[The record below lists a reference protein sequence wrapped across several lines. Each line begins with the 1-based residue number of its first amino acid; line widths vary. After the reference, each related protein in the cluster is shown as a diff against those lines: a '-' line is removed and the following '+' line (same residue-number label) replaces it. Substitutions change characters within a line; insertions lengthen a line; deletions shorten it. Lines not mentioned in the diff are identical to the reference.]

1 MARKRKTLM
10 SQVGYD
16 IVIVGAGAAGCVVA
30 SYLAEHTDASIA
42 LIEAGEMDR
51 DPFIHIPAG
60 FANILAHDR
69 HVWKYET
76 VPQHGTKR
84 AYRSGK
90 VLGGG
95 SSINAMCYVR
105 GQIRDFA
112 AWQDAVGDTGKWSYE
127 DLLPVFMAQED
138 NDTFHDEYHGID
150 GGLAVQQPKGI
161 NKLNQYC
168 LKAFQEYGL
177 PYNPDYNGK
186 SQIGVSPVQ
195 STVGNQRRCSAVDA
209 YLRPH
214 LASGRVTLLTGK
226 TAVRILIEN
235 KRAVGV
241 ELMDSGLETVMAGEV
256 VLSAG
261 STHSPMILMHSGI
274 GPAEQLRQHGI
285 AVIVDS
291 PEVGENLHDHPMV
304 PVRAYVKGD
313 LGYQAAAHGLG
324 TVKAGLR
331 YLVTRDGPASGNG
344 IETVS
349 HWNPSDLSADPTI
362 QCYHAPIILN
372 EQLSATGDRSGVT
385 FELVVLQPKSRG
397 WVRLA
402 DSDPT
407 SMPLI
412 NPNFIGEEEDLR
424 AAVESV
430 RAIREVMAQASL
442 ASVIEEEMDPGPR
455 IQSDAEISEW
465 VKRVVT
471 TMWHPVGTCRMG
483 RDARA
488 VVDARLR
495 VRGVDGLRVIDAS
508 IMPNITSGNTNA
520 PTQALARHATAML
533 VEDLK
538 RTSTALAEANVAHR
552 GQSSKAEPAMSR

>member
-1 MARKRKTLM
+1 MMKMLRKRKTLM
-10 SQVGYD
+10 SQRRYD
-16 IVIVGAGAAGCVVA
+16 VVIVGAGAAGCVVA
-30 SYLAEHTDASIA
+30 SYLAEHTNASIA
-42 LIEAGEMDR
+42 LIEAGDIDR

-112 AWQDAVGDTGKWSYE
+112 AWQDAVGNTGNWSYE
-127 DLLPVFMAQED
+127 DLLPVFMAQEN

-150 GGLAVQQPKGI
+150 GGLAVQLPKGI

-168 LKAFQEYGL
+168 LKAFQEYGI

-195 STVGNQRRCSAVDA
+195 STVGDQRRCSAVDA

-214 LASGRVTLLTGK
+214 LTSGRVTLLTGK
-226 TAVRILIEN
+226 TVVRILIEN

-241 ELMDSGLETVMAGEV
+241 ELMDNGLERITAKEV

-261 STHSPMILMHSGI
+261 TVHSPTILMHSGI
-274 GPAEQLRQHGI
+274 GPAEQLRQQGI

-304 PVRAYVKGD
+304 PVRVYVKGD
-313 LGYQAAAHGLG
+313 LGYQAAAQGLG
-324 TVKAGLR
+324 SVKAGLR
-331 YLVTRDGPASGNG
+331 YLVTKDGPASGNG
-344 IETVS
+344 IETVT
-349 HWNPSDLSADPTI
+349 HWNPSDFSAEPTI
-362 QCYHAPIILN
+362 QCYHAPIVLT
-372 EQLSATGDRSGVT
+372 EQLGPAGDRSGIT

-402 DSDPT
+402 DSDPA

-412 NPNFIGEEEDLR
+412 NPNFIGEEKDLR
-424 AAVESV
+424 AAVDSV
-430 RAIREVMAQASL
+430 RAIRKVMAQRSL
-442 ASVIEEEMDPGPR
+442 ATVIEEELDPGPH
-455 IQSDAEISEW
+455 IQSDAEIGEW

-483 RDARA
+483 QDERA

-520 PTQALARHATAML
+520 PTQALARHASAML

-538 RTSTALAEANVAHR
+538 RKAEAIKRNVAVT
-552 GQSSKAEPAMSR
+552 PL

>member
-1 MARKRKTLM
+1 M
-10 SQVGYD
+10 SQERYD

-42 LIEAGEMDR
+42 LIEAGDMDR

-60 FANILAHDR
+60 FAKLLAHDR

-150 GGLAVQQPKGI
+150 GGLAVQLPKGI

-168 LKAFQEYGL
+168 LKAFQEYGI

-195 STVGNQRRCSAVDA
+195 STVGDQRRCSAVDA

-214 LASGRVTLLTGK
+214 LTSGRVTLLTGK
-226 TAVRILIEN
+226 TVVRILVEDR
-235 KRAVGV
+235 RAVGV
-241 ELMDSGLETVMAGEV
+241 EFMDNGLERITAEEV

-261 STHSPMILMHSGI
+261 TIHSPTILMHSGI
-274 GPAEQLRQHGI
+274 GPAEQLRQQGI

-291 PEVGENLHDHPMV
+291 PEVGKNLQDHPMV
-304 PVRAYVKGD
+304 PVRVYVKGD
-313 LGYQAAAHGLG
+313 LGYQAAAQGLG
-324 TVKAGLR
+324 SVKAGLR
-331 YLVTRDGPASGNG
+331 YLVTKDGPASGNG
-344 IETVS
+344 IETVT
-349 HWNPSDLSADPTI
+349 HWNPSDFAADPTI
-362 QCYHAPIILN
+362 QCYHAPIVLN
-372 EQLSATGDRSGVT
+372 EQLGPAGDRSGIT

-402 DSDPT
+402 DSDPM

-430 RAIREVMAQASL
+430 HAIRNVMAQDSL
-442 ASVIEEEMDPGPR
+442 ATVIEEEMDPGPH
-455 IQSDAEISEW
+455 IQSDAEIGEW

-483 RDARA
+483 QDARA

-533 VEDLK
+533 VEDLRRK
-538 RTSTALAEANVAHR
+538 TGSTRRNVAV
-552 GQSSKAEPAMSR
+552 APL

>member
-1 MARKRKTLM
+1 M
-10 SQVGYD
+10 SQEAYD

-42 LIEAGEMDR
+42 LIEAGDVDS

-84 AYRSGK
+84 SFRSAK

-105 GQIRDFA
+105 GQIRDYA

-127 DLLPVFMAQED
+127 DLLPVFMAQEH
-138 NDTFHDEYHGID
+138 NDTFHDEYHGIN
-150 GGLAVQQPKGI
+150 GGLAVQLPRGI
-161 NKLNQYC
+161 NELNQYC
-168 LKAFQEYGL
+168 LKAFQEYGV
-177 PYNPDYNGK
+177 PYNPDYNGR

-195 STVGNQRRCSAVDA
+195 STVGNARRCSAADA

-226 TAVRILIEN
+226 TVVRILIEN

-241 ELMDSGLETVMAGEV
+241 ELMDSGLKTIMGSEI

-261 STHSPMILMHSGI
+261 AVHSPTILMHSGI
-274 GPAEQLRQHGI
+274 GPAEQLRQQGI

-291 PEVGENLHDHPMV
+291 PEVGENLQDHPMV

-331 YLVTRDGPASGNG
+331 YLITKDGPASGNG
-344 IETVS
+344 IETVT
-349 HWNPSDLSADPTI
+349 HWNPSDFSADPTI
-362 QCYHAPIILN
+362 QCYHSPVVLS
-372 EQLSATGDRSGVT
+372 EQLSAAGDRSGVT

-412 NPNFIGEEEDLR
+412 NPNFIGEQEDLR
-424 AAVESV
+424 AAVGSV
-430 RAIREVMAQASL
+430 HAIRKVMKQESL
-442 ASVIEEEMDPGPR
+442 ASVITEEIDPGPR
-455 IQSDAEISEW
+455 VQSDAEIADW
-465 VKRVVT
+465 AKHVVQ

-483 RDARA
+483 QDSRA
-488 VVDARLR
+488 VVDARLK
-495 VRGVDGLRVIDAS
+495 VRGVDALRVIDAS

-533 VEDLK
+533 VEDLR
-538 RTSTALAEANVAHR
+538 RT
-552 GQSSKAEPAMSR
+552 

>member
-1 MARKRKTLM
+1 M
-10 SQVGYD
+10 SKDAYD

-42 LIEAGEMDR
+42 LIEAGDTDR

-60 FANILAHDR
+60 FAKMLASDR

-76 VPQHGTKR
+76 VPQHGAKR

-95 SSINAMCYVR
+95 SSVNAMAYVR
-105 GQIRDFA
+105 GQARDYA
-112 AWQDAVGDTGKWSYE
+112 RWQAAVGDTGKWSYE
-127 DLLPVFMAQED
+127 DLLPVFIAQEA

-150 GGLAVQQPKGI
+150 GGLSVEQPKGV
-161 NKLNQYC
+161 NALNQYC
-168 LKAFQEYGL
+168 LKAFQEYGV
-177 PYNPDYNGK
+177 PFNPDYNGR

-195 STVGNQRRCSAVDA
+195 STVGDHRRCSAVDA

-214 LASGRVTLLTGK
+214 LASGRVTLLTGR
-226 TAVRILIEN
+226 TVVRVLIEN
-235 KRAVGV
+235 DRAVGV
-241 ELMDSGLETVMAGEV
+241 ELSDKRRETIMASRV

-261 STHSPMILMHSGI
+261 AVHSPTILMHSGI
-274 GPAEQLRQHGI
+274 GPAEHLRQHGI
-285 AVIVDS
+285 GVIFDS

-304 PVRAYVKGD
+304 PVRAYVKGH
-313 LGYQAAAHGLG
+313 LGYQAAAMGLG

-331 YLVTRDGPASGNG
+331 YLVTKDGPASGSG

-349 HWNPSDLSADPTI
+349 HWNPSDFTAEPTI
-362 QCYHAPIILN
+362 QCYHAPIIANQDL
-372 EQLSATGDRSGVT
+372 APTGDRSGVT

-412 NPNFIGEEEDLR
+412 NPNFVGDEDDLR
-424 AAVESV
+424 AAVDSV
-430 RAIREVMAQASL
+430 HAIRKVMAQPSL
-442 ASVIEEEMDPGPR
+442 ASAIEEELEPGPQV
-455 IQSDAEISEW
+455 QSDAEIGDW

-483 RDARA
+483 QDARA

-495 VRGVDGLRVIDAS
+495 VRGIDGLRVIDAS

-520 PTQALARHATAML
+520 PTQALARHASAML
-533 VEDLK
+533 VEDLQ
-538 RTSTALAEANVAHR
+538 RT
-552 GQSSKAEPAMSR
+552 

>member
-1 MARKRKTLM
+1 MARKRKIRM
-10 SQVGYD
+10 SQERYD
-16 IVIVGAGAAGCVVA
+16 IVVVGAGAAGCVVA

-42 LIEAGEMDR
+42 LIEAGDLDR

-60 FANILAHDR
+60 FANILVHDR

-76 VPQHGTKR
+76 VPQHGKKR

-127 DLLPVFMAQED
+127 DLLPVFIAQER
-138 NDTFHDEYHGID
+138 NDTFHDEYHGIN
-150 GGLAVQQPKGI
+150 GGLAVQLPKGI
-161 NKLNQYC
+161 NELNQHC

-177 PYNPDYNGK
+177 PYNPDYNGE

-209 YLRPH
+209 YLRPY

-226 TAVRILIEN
+226 TVVRILVDD
-235 KRAVGV
+235 KRAVGI
-241 ELMDSGLETVMAGEV
+241 ELKDNGLERVMAGEV

-261 STHSPMILMHSGI
+261 AVHSPKILMHSGI

-285 AVIVDS
+285 TVVVDS
-291 PEVGENLHDHPMV
+291 PGVGENLHDHPMV

-313 LGYQAAAHGLG
+313 LGYQAAAQGLG
-324 TVKAGLR
+324 TIKAGLR
-331 YLVTRDGPASGNG
+331 YLVTKDGPASGNG
-344 IETVS
+344 IETVT
-349 HWNPSDLSADPTI
+349 HWSPSDFAADPTI

-372 EQLSATGDRSGVT
+372 EQLGPTGNRSGVT

-412 NPNFIGEEEDLR
+412 NPNFVGEAEDLK

-430 RAIREVMAQASL
+430 RAIREVMAQESL
-442 ASVIEEEMDPGPR
+442 ASVIEEEMDPGPH
-455 IQSDAEISEW
+455 IQSDAEIGEW

-483 RDARA
+483 QDERA

-495 VRGVDGLRVIDAS
+495 VRGVDSLRVIDAS

-538 RTSTALAEANVAHR
+538 RT
-552 GQSSKAEPAMSR
+552 

>member
-1 MARKRKTLM
+1 M
-10 SQVGYD
+10 SQKRYD
-16 IVIVGAGAAGCVVA
+16 VVIVGAGAAGCVVA
-30 SYLAEHTDASIA
+30 SYLAEHTNASIA
-42 LIEAGEMDR
+42 LIEAGDIDR

-112 AWQDAVGDTGKWSYE
+112 AWQDAVGNTGNWSYE
-127 DLLPVFMAQED
+127 DLLPVFMAQEN

-150 GGLAVQQPKGI
+150 GGLAVQLPKGI

-168 LKAFQEYGL
+168 LKAFQEYGI

-195 STVGNQRRCSAVDA
+195 STVGDQRRCSAVDA

-214 LASGRVTLLTGK
+214 LTSGRVTLLTGK
-226 TAVRILIEN
+226 TVVRILIEN

-241 ELMDSGLETVMAGEV
+241 ELMDNGLERITAKEV

-261 STHSPMILMHSGI
+261 TVHSPTILMHSGI
-274 GPAEQLRQHGI
+274 GPAEQLRQQGI

-304 PVRAYVKGD
+304 PVRVYVKGD
-313 LGYQAAAHGLG
+313 LGYQAAAQGLG
-324 TVKAGLR
+324 SVKAGLR
-331 YLVTRDGPASGNG
+331 YLVTKDGPASGNG
-344 IETVS
+344 IETVT
-349 HWNPSDLSADPTI
+349 HWNPSDFSAEPTI
-362 QCYHAPIILN
+362 QCYHAPIVLS
-372 EQLSATGDRSGVT
+372 EQLGPAGDRSGIT

-402 DSDPT
+402 DSDPA

-412 NPNFIGEEEDLR
+412 NPNFIGEEKDLR
-424 AAVESV
+424 AAVDSV
-430 RAIREVMAQASL
+430 RAIRKVMAQRSL
-442 ASVIEEEMDPGPR
+442 ATVIEEELDPGPH
-455 IQSDAEISEW
+455 IQSDAEIGEW

-483 RDARA
+483 QDERA

-520 PTQALARHATAML
+520 PTQALARHASAML

-538 RTSTALAEANVAHR
+538 RKAEAIKRNVAVT
-552 GQSSKAEPAMSR
+552 PL

>member
-1 MARKRKTLM
+1 M
-10 SQVGYD
+10 SRERYD

-42 LIEAGEMDR
+42 LIEAGDMDR

-60 FANILAHDR
+60 FANILVHDR

-76 VPQHGTKR
+76 VPQHGTRR
-84 AYRSGK
+84 AYRSAK

-105 GQIRDFA
+105 GQMRDFA
-112 AWQDAVGDTGKWSYE
+112 AWQDAVGDAGKWSYE
-127 DLLPVFMAQED
+127 DLLPVFMAQER
-138 NDTFHDEYHGID
+138 NDTFHDEYHGIN
-150 GGLAVQQPKGI
+150 GGLAVQLPKGI
-161 NKLNQYC
+161 NELNQYC
-168 LKAFQEYGL
+168 LKAFQEYGI
-177 PYNPDYNGK
+177 PYNPDYNGE

-195 STVGNQRRCSAVDA
+195 STVGNQRRCSAADA

-226 TAVRILIEN
+226 TVIRVLIED

-241 ELMDSGLETVMAGEV
+241 ELKDDGLERIMAGEV

-261 STHSPMILMHSGI
+261 AVHSPKILMHSGV
-274 GPAEQLRQHGI
+274 GPAGQLRQHGI
-285 AVIVDS
+285 AAIVDS
-291 PEVGENLHDHPMV
+291 PDVGENLHDHPMI

-331 YLVTRDGPASGNG
+331 YLVTKDGPASGNG
-344 IETVS
+344 IETVT
-349 HWNPSDLSADPTI
+349 HWNPSDFAAEPTI

-372 EQLSATGDRSGVT
+372 EQLGPTGDRSGVT

-412 NPNFIGEEEDLR
+412 NPNFVGEEEDLR

-430 RAIREVMAQASL
+430 RAIREVMAQESL
-442 ASVIEEEMDPGPR
+442 ASVIEEEMEPGPH
-455 IQSDAEISEW
+455 IQSDEEIGEW

-483 RDARA
+483 QDGRA

-495 VRGVDGLRVIDAS
+495 VRGVDSLRVIDAS
-508 IMPNITSGNTNA
+508 VMPNITSGNTNA

-533 VEDLK
+533 VEDMT
-538 RTSTALAEANVAHR
+538 RT
-552 GQSSKAEPAMSR
+552 

>member
-1 MARKRKTLM
+1 M
-10 SQVGYD
+10 SQEGYD

-42 LIEAGEMDR
+42 LIEAGDMDR

-60 FANILAHDR
+60 FANILVHDR

-105 GQIRDFA
+105 GQTRDFA

-127 DLLPVFMAQED
+127 DLLPIFMAQED
-138 NDTFHDEYHGID
+138 NDTFHDEYHGIN
-150 GGLAVQQPKGI
+150 GGLAVQLPKGI
-161 NKLNQYC
+161 NELNQYC
-168 LKAFQEYGL
+168 LKAFQEYGI
-177 PYNPDYNGK
+177 PYNPDYNGE

-226 TAVRILIEN
+226 TVVRILIEN
-235 KRAVGV
+235 KRAVGI
-241 ELMDSGLETVMAGEV
+241 ELKDNGLERIMAGEV

-261 STHSPMILMHSGI
+261 SVHSPKILMHSGI
-274 GPAEQLRQHGI
+274 GPAEQLRRHGI

-291 PEVGENLHDHPMV
+291 PGVGENLHDHPMV

-313 LGYQAAAHGLG
+313 LGYQAAAQGLG

-331 YLVTRDGPASGNG
+331 YLVTKDGPASGNG
-344 IETVS
+344 IETVT
-349 HWNPSDLSADPTI
+349 HWNPSDFTAEPTI

-372 EQLSATGDRSGVT
+372 EQLGPAGDRSGVT

-430 RAIREVMAQASL
+430 RAIREVMAQESL
-442 ASVIEEEMDPGPR
+442 ASVIEEEMDPGPH
-455 IQSDAEISEW
+455 IESDAEIGEW

-483 RDARA
+483 QDARA

-533 VEDLK
+533 VDDLK
-538 RTSTALAEANVAHR
+538 RKNWID
-552 GQSSKAEPAMSR
+552 KAERRTWLFETTRRA

>member
-1 MARKRKTLM
+1 M
-10 SQVGYD
+10 SQRAYD

-42 LIEAGEMDR
+42 LIEAGDTDR
-51 DPFIHIPAG
+51 DPFIHIPGG
-60 FANILAHDR
+60 FAKILAQDR

-76 VPQHGTKR
+76 VPQHGIKL

-95 SSINAMCYVR
+95 SSINAMAYVR
-105 GQIRDFA
+105 GQVRDYA
-112 AWQDAVGDTGKWSYE
+112 AWQDAVGETGKWSYS
-127 DLLPVFMAQED
+127 DLLPVFMTQEN
-138 NDTFHDEYHGID
+138 NDTFHDEFHGID
-150 GGLAVQQPKGI
+150 GGLAVQLPKGI
-161 NKLNQYC
+161 NELNQYC

-186 SQIGVSPVQ
+186 TQIGVSPVQ

-226 TAVRILIEN
+226 TVARILIRN
-235 KRAVGV
+235 NRAVGV
-241 ELMDSGLETVMAGEV
+241 ELMDKALERIAAEEV

-261 STHSPMILMHSGI
+261 SVHSPKILMHSGV
-274 GPAEQLRQHGI
+274 GSAEQLREHGI

-291 PEVGENLHDHPMV
+291 PEVGENLQDHPMV

-313 LGYQAAAHGLG
+313 LGYQAAAQGLG
-324 TVKAGLR
+324 SVKAGLR
-331 YLVTRDGPASGNG
+331 YFVTKDGPAAGNG

-349 HWNPSDLSADPTI
+349 HWNPSDFTAEPTI
-362 QCYHAPIILN
+362 QCYHAPIIAN
-372 EQLSATGDRSGVT
+372 QELSPTGDRSGIT

-424 AAVESV
+424 AVVGSV
-430 RAIREVMAQASL
+430 RAIRKVMAQESL
-442 ASVIEEEMDPGPR
+442 APIIEAEIEPGPS
-455 IQSDAEISEW
+455 IQSDTEIGAW
-465 VKRVVT
+465 AKQAVT

-483 RDARA
+483 QDPRA

-495 VRGVDGLRVIDAS
+495 VRGVDRLRVIDAS

-533 VEDLK
+533 VEDL
-538 RTSTALAEANVAHR
+538 A
-552 GQSSKAEPAMSR
+552 

>member
-1 MARKRKTLM
+1 MQIGAREKKPLM
-10 SQVGYD
+10 SQQAYD
-16 IVIVGAGAAGCVVA
+16 IVVVGAGAAGCVVA

-42 LIEAGEMDR
+42 LIEAGDTDR

-60 FANILAHDR
+60 FAKILAHDR

-76 VPQHGTKR
+76 IPQHGTKR

-95 SSINAMCYVR
+95 SSINAMAYVR
-105 GQIRDFA
+105 GQIRDYT
-112 AWQDAVGDTGKWSYE
+112 AWQDAVGETGNWSYN
-127 DLLPVFMAQED
+127 DLLPVFMAQEN
-138 NDTFHDEYHGID
+138 NDTFHDEFHGIH

-161 NKLNQYC
+161 NELNQYC

-177 PYNPDYNGK
+177 PFNPDYNGK

-195 STVGNQRRCSAVDA
+195 STVGNQQRCSAVDA

-214 LASGRVTLLTGK
+214 LTSGRVALVTGK
-226 TAVRILIEN
+226 TVVRIPIEN
-235 KRAVGV
+235 KEAVGV
-241 ELMDSGLETVMAGEV
+241 ELMEGARITAGKV

-261 STHSPMILMHSGI
+261 SVHSPKILMHSGI

-291 PEVGENLHDHPMV
+291 PEVGENLQDHPMV

-313 LGYQAAAHGLG
+313 LGYQAVAQGLG

-331 YLVTRDGPASGNG
+331 YLVTKDGPAAGNG

-349 HWNPSDLSADPTI
+349 HWNPSDFTAEPTI
-362 QCYHAPIILN
+362 QCYHAPIIAN
-372 EQLSATGDRSGVT
+372 QELSPTGDRSGIT
-385 FELVVLQPKSRG
+385 FELVVLRPKSRG

-402 DSDPT
+402 DSAPM

-412 NPNFIGEEEDLR
+412 NPNFIGEEDDLR
-424 AAVESV
+424 AMVQSV
-430 RAIREVMAQASL
+430 RAIRKVMAQESL
-442 ASVIEEEMDPGPR
+442 ARVIEEEMEPGPT
-455 IQSDAEISEW
+455 IQSDDEIGEW
-465 VKRVVT
+465 AKHVVT

-483 RDARA
+483 KDARA

-495 VRGVDGLRVIDAS
+495 VRGIDGLRVIDAS

-538 RTSTALAEANVAHR
+538 QR
-552 GQSSKAEPAMSR
+552 

>member
-1 MARKRKTLM
+1 M
-10 SQVGYD
+10 SDEAYD

-42 LIEAGEMDR
+42 LIEAGDLDS
-51 DPFIHIPAG
+51 DPLIHIPAG
-60 FANILAHDR
+60 FAKILAHDR

-76 VPQHGTKR
+76 VPQHGTR
-84 AYRSGK
+84 RTYRSGK

-95 SSINAMCYVR
+95 SSINAMAYVR
-105 GQIRDFA
+105 GQPRDYA
-112 AWQDAVGDTGKWSYE
+112 AWQDAVGDTGRWSYE

-138 NDTFHDEYHGID
+138 NDTFHDDYHGIK
-150 GGLAVQQPKGI
+150 GGLAVQLPKGV

-168 LKAFQEYGL
+168 LKAFQEYGI
-177 PYNPDYNGK
+177 PFNPDYNGK

-195 STVGNQRRCSAVDA
+195 STIGNQRRCSAVDA

-214 LASGRVTLLTGK
+214 LDSGRVTLLTGK
-226 TAVRILIEN
+226 AVVRILIEN
-235 KRAVGV
+235 RRAVGV
-241 ELMDSGLETVMAGEV
+241 ELSDNGRETIRAGEV

-261 STHSPMILMHSGI
+261 AVHSPTILMHSGI

-285 AVIVDS
+285 AVIVDA
-291 PEVGENLHDHPMV
+291 PEVGENLQDHPMV

-331 YLVTRDGPASGNG
+331 YFITKDGPAAGNG

-349 HWNPSDLSADPTI
+349 HWNPFDFSAEPTI
-362 QCYHAPIILN
+362 QCYHAPIIAN
-372 EQLSATGDRSGVT
+372 QDLSATGDRSGLT

-402 DSDPT
+402 DSDPM

-412 NPNFIGEEEDLR
+412 HPNFVGEEEDLR
-424 AAVESV
+424 AAVQSV
-430 RAIREVMAQASL
+430 HAIRKVMAQESL
-442 ASVIEEEMDPGPR
+442 APAIEEEIDPGPS
-455 IQSDAEISEW
+455 IQSDAEIGEW
-465 VKRVVT
+465 VKRAVT

-483 RDARA
+483 QDERA

-533 VEDLK
+533 VQDLK
-538 RTSTALAEANVAHR
+538 LT
-552 GQSSKAEPAMSR
+552 QEPLKRSDDSRFPSVDLSDLIVTF